1 MRKTDLSNAVRA
13 TSAARNVLELENC
26 SFSKCEFYFSD
37 YRVNR
42 DLELTRPWT
51 AYNGGASMDLPKLWA
66 QITADLEQA
75 RSTLLNDAANDKAI
89 SQYKEFLSHNE
100 LELACDMLESYAETH
115 TVNREFWLALRDA
128 AAKMELYD
136 RSRRYEGFANSPET
150 TA

>member
-1 MRKTDLSNAVRA
+1 
-13 TSAARNVLELENC
+13 
-26 SFSKCEFYFSD
+26 
-37 YRVNR
+37 
-42 DLELTRPWT
+42 
-51 AYNGGASMDLPKLWA
+51 MDLPKLWA

-89 SQYKEFLSHNE
+89 FQYKEFLSHNE

-136 RSRRYEGFANSPET
+136 RSRRYERFANPPET